1 MKTFY
6 ANKKGEFIFIKL
18 KNFYNKKEII
28 IKYIVLYIYKKN
40 SIAKHGQKI
49 IMIIKNTFLINNKL
63 LLEFWAKAINNANY
77 L

>member
-40 SIAKHGQKI
+40 SIAKHG
-49 IMIIKNTFLINNKL
+49 
-63 LLEFWAKAINNANY
+63 
-77 L
+77 